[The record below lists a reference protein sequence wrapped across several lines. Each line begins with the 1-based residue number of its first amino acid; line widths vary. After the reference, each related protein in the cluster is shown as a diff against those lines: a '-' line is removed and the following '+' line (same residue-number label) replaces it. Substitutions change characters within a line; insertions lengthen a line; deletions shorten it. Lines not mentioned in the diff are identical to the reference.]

1 MQKWEYKIEEQH
13 RYDEYNK
20 REKWYVGIGFYWQG
34 NPPYQQNPIDKLNSL
49 GEEGWELVQVV
60 RDQQDPYGTNANRI
74 LYYFKRPI
82 NG

>member
-13 RYDEYNK
+13 RYDEYSK
-20 REKWYVGIGFYWQG
+20 REKWYVSVGFYWQG

-60 RDQQDPYGTNANRI
+60 RDHQDPYGTDVNRI

-82 NG
+82 IG